1 MSTSVDNRV
10 VRLQFDN
17 AQFEKETARSMS
29 TLDKLKEKL
38 NFSDSAKEFDKLQT
52 SVNNVDF
59 SAMEKSL
66 KFLEDRF
73 SATGEFVYKIWDK
86 ITDKAINSFRSIEQM
101 TVGQIKSGGWSR
113 AMNLANAQFQVEG
126 LKYSWEKIFAAAD
139 YGVTDTAYGLDAAAK
154 AASQLAASGVDF
166 QKTLK
171 TVDGVQLTQMHKSL
185 RAISGLA
192 AMTNSSYEEIS
203 HIFTRIAG
211 TGRVFAIDLNSIAAR
226 GINATATLAKHLKT
240 TEANVKDMVTKG
252 QIDFKTFAE
261 AMDEAYGEH
270 AKEANNTFTG
280 ALSNMRAALSRI
292 GAIFAQ
298 PVINKTNKFFNAITG
313 KIKEVQKALS
323 DVKDAEG
330 KVNPKFATH
339 FAEAWDAAVDA
350 AVNFTNTINL
360 TWIKSIAD
368 TMDRA
373 AIKMKNFFDY
383 INEGFK
389 ASAEETKEAQKETK
403 EDLKNMVATQEEY
416 NAAMTILFKDRSLSG
431 KKRVQWLEKQGL
443 NPKRVQTYI
452 DSVVAAG
459 YNVKKASIKVEQG
472 VKNDKDAVES
482 LDEAVAKLPITFEKF
497 ASMNTQ
503 EQKYWLENN
512 KEVAKAYTHYNE
524 WLGELMEKQDDARAR
539 TEAYNKVNEE
549 YAKILGKLPSELK
562 LDFNSMSDEDRAK
575 IYKDYPQLF
584 RVFTDGFKQAKE
596 EPKKFAA
603 VMEVLRNVGASIAN
617 MFKNVKTA
625 TDSVKMAFK
634 DVFTS
639 TEALDGLA
647 QFTGKFREMTEA
659 IMITSGGADKI
670 RTVFGVF
677 FKIVRS
683 GIALVGKLAM
693 KFMDLVIY
701 VANFIK
707 ETDDANESIEETS
720 GIFSN
725 LLRIFKEIGRGIYNV
740 ITHIGELGTKI
751 KNTDG
756 VQRLIKAFT
765 KLKDLFISSTE
776 KAIKP
781 AEKEIDKFSKKFK
794 FPTLDDIANAI
805 GWIADKI
812 AWLIER
818 IPVAIGVIKSVF
830 STIYSYIKKGWDFIK
845 TFFGDD
851 VASGSKSFFE
861 GVRDGLIGAWEW
873 TTDIAKK
880 IGNFFGKLWDYIKTF
895 VGGIDMD
902 TVKKVGQFALV
913 MAAIYEVLNIADS
926 SATLI
931 RNVADVPKSI
941 SKFIGGMTDAV
952 SGFSKGWKY
961 FGMAAIINAL
971 SAFFGTMTALIAVL
985 ALMPEAAMYRA
996 IGAVAI
1002 IGLLVGSIMKAIAV
1016 IVSEKNTQQQI
1027 KQISNVKITVIG
1039 LVGQMAMV
1047 IGAVALAARWIVGA
1061 LDDLLKATDNRS
1073 GVQIFWCGVML
1084 AGIMVAVFA
1093 MASYIAKTVSEMG
1106 SEREEAMKGLKEN
1119 KVGSEL
1125 LGMAALFVGLG
1136 LAIKMVVKSIN
1147 LLAGSIDD
1155 NGYWKVIAATG
1166 LVAAVMLAMAI
1177 AMKGIFKGITEMM
1190 KAADGSTG
1198 QMIAAI
1204 ILVAVMGVLISAII
1218 GELTVIAALPARLFN
1233 WERVLQTISLIGGI
1247 LVAIG
1252 TAMAL
1257 VGLGVHLMT
1266 KNSEGSTLIDAAIVM
1281 GVMFLGVELILKRI
1295 AEFLRALGGLD
1306 LNQTKDIIYG
1316 LIMTLGV
1323 IFAGM
1328 VALIGVMGLLIAKSN
1343 GALDSGDMVLL
1354 AGSVVILAAAF
1365 LVFAKAMQEM
1375 SKVDLSITQIG
1386 LLIGFVAVLS
1396 GLGLLVGKVKG
1407 FADGIVALGTALLLA
1422 GAGFYLFAH
1431 AGEPLAKALV
1441 YIAQGLAA
1449 LEKAISWKLIAF
1461 MAALAVALLAIA
1473 KVIKPIADGIGKGI
1487 GSIGTSLTKAFGKDE
1502 NGEGGIFS
1510 AILKNVKGFL
1520 KNFKKDVLTP
1530 IGTGI
1535 KNIFTGENGIITK
1548 LKNGLTKVKNWFNG
1562 LSDKTKKT
1570 VLAVI
1575 GGILMALETAAPDAV
1590 KSFIK
1595 VLMDVIDSIMEH
1607 AGYIVDRLVKLIVVV
1622 IISLAKAISD
1632 NAHIIGNAIKAVL
1645 YAILSI
1651 VLEAINI
1658 VFGWIPGLGA
1668 WLESGQKEASEQI
1681 DKLTEDTKKWIDAT
1695 DKQREANEGM
1705 FGSTSTLTSLIGDYA
1720 EKLGFAKKNVEELTD
1735 AEKTRAQEVS
1745 GRLSLTN
1752 VAQNFDW
1759 GSVNNEDLNKN
1770 EQAIKKTIEDLI
1782 KSENF
1787 EDLNNY
1793 IYANYDA
1800 VTALLDKLEKIDTSK
1815 LDEKWAAYE
1824 EKWKKQGFT
1833 QAYFDEQSTEE
1844 IKHRSEASKEYQK
1857 AYSEYLSLIEQDTAL
1872 REKEYSILGRN
1883 MEIKGDEKYQALKE
1897 SYAHI
1902 RALERVEEY
1911 HGIKA
1916 VGMSQAEFDVR
1927 MREDTAFMDAYV
1939 NEYSAIVDHYTD
1951 TWAVEMIAK
1960 INKKKEKDE
1969 ELKVALEEQEETEQQ
1984 LVEFFTNTKNKKRE
1998 SFTDVLHGGGIGIQ
2012 SAYLGKNI
2020 AELFVGGKEEI
2031 FAPEDIEKIKTTIEE
2046 GTKVYGS
2053 AIIGAASAGFKSA
2066 VSPNDTAKMTKA
2078 LTDTMTESVTEE
2090 TKKIL
2095 EINGDTRNAYSEKF
2109 EKYGIA
2115 SLAGY
2120 TKGLDDPESINALRQ
2135 KIDWITDEEITGRYE
2150 KNLGIRSPSKVM
2162 AEKGKFTI
2170 LGLIKGLTDQTDSL
2184 DTTTEGIATGL
2195 VNAFQNPFDT
2205 IAKIAS
2211 GEIPYNPSIQP
2222 VLDTGYLATGVNGI
2236 NSMFQSQQ
2244 VELSGYSGQLAADIS
2259 GVANQNDAIVAQLAQ
2274 LREDMND
2281 MTETILGMQIVLDSG
2296 AVVGEL
2302 SDGFDYSLGVAS
2314 TRKKRGN

>member
-29 TLDKLKEKL
+29 TLDKLKAKL

-86 ITDKAINSFRSIEQM
+86 ITDKAINSFKSIEQM
-101 TVGQIKSGGWSR
+101 TIGQIKSGGWTR

-166 QKTLK
+166 EKTLK
-171 TVDGVQLTQMHKSL
+171 TVDGVGLTQMHKSL

-226 GINATATLAKHLKT
+226 GINATATLAKHLNT
-240 TEANVKDMVTKG
+240 TEAAVKEMVTKG
-252 QIDFKTFAE
+252 QIDFKTFAD

-350 AVNFTNTINL
+350 AVNFTNAVNL
-360 TWIKSIAD
+360 TWIKNIAD

-403 EDLKNMVATQEEY
+403 EDLKNMVATQAEY

-443 NPKRVQTYI
+443 NPKRVQKYI

-512 KEVAKAYTHYNE
+512 KEVAKAYTNYNE

-562 LDFNSMSDEDRAK
+562 LDFNSMTDEDRAK

-603 VMEVLRNVGASIAN
+603 VMEVLKNVGASIAN

-639 TEALDGLA
+639 MEALDGLA

-683 GIALVGKLAM
+683 GIGLVGKLAM

-701 VANFIK
+701 VANFVK
-707 ETDDANESIEETS
+707 ETDDANESVEETS

-781 AEKEIDKFSKKFK
+781 AEKELDKFSKKFK

-830 STIYSYIKKGWDFIK
+830 STIYAYIKKGWNFIK

-851 VASGSKSFFE
+851 VTSGSKSFFE
-861 GVRDGLIGAWEW
+861 GVKDGLIGAWEW

-926 SATLI
+926 SAKLI

-941 SKFIGGMTDAV
+941 SKFINGMTGAV

-971 SAFFGTMTALIAVL
+971 SAFFGTMTALITVL
-985 ALMPEAAMYRA
+985 ALLPEAAMYRA

-1016 IVSEKNTQQQI
+1016 IVSEKNTGQGI
-1027 KQISNVKITVIG
+1027 KQVSKVKITVIG
-1039 LVGQMAMV
+1039 LVGQVAMV
-1047 IGAVALAARWIVGA
+1047 IGAVALAARWIVKA
-1061 LDDLLKATDNRS
+1061 YEDLLKATDNRS
-1073 GVQIFWCGVML
+1073 AEQIFWCGVML
-1084 AGIMVAVFA
+1084 AGIMAAVFA
-1093 MASYIAKTVSEMG
+1093 MASYIAKTVSKMG
-1106 SEREEAMKGLKEN
+1106 SEREKAMKGLKEN

-1147 LLAGSIDD
+1147 ILAESIDN
-1155 NGYWKVIAATG
+1155 NGYAKVLAATA
-1166 LVAAVMLAMAI
+1166 LVSVVMFAMAI
-1177 AMKGIFKGITEMM
+1177 AMKGIFKAVSEMM

-1204 ILVAVMGVLISAII
+1204 ILIAVMGVLIGAII

-1233 WERVLQTISLIGGI
+1233 WERVLQTIALIGGV

-1281 GVMFLGVELILKRI
+1281 GVMFLGVELILKRL

-1328 VALIGVMGLLIAKSN
+1328 VALIGVMGLLITKSN

-1375 SKVDLSITQIG
+1375 AKVD
-1386 LLIGFVAVLS
+1386 FEPRHW
-1396 GLGLLVGKVKG
+1396 
-1407 FADGIVALGTALLLA
+1407 VALGAFVGVMAVLAAAATKWPKLGDALVQVGTAFLLA
-1422 GAGFYLFAH
+1422 GAGFLLFGS
-1431 AGEPLAKALV
+1431 AGALIGKALV
-1441 YIAQGLAA
+1441 YVAEGLSK
-1449 LEKAISWKLIAF
+1449 LSLAITPELLGF
-1461 MAALAVALLAIA
+1461 MAELAVILYLISKIVAPLTEAIGKA
-1473 KVIKPIADGIGKGI
+1473 FSGLFGGIGKMVSG
-1487 GSIGTSLTKAFGKDE
+1487 AFGS
-1502 NGEGGIFS
+1502 GGIFS
-1510 AILKNVKGFL
+1510 KIIDGLKGF
-1520 KNFKKDVLTP
+1520 FKTFKDKIVSPL
-1530 IGTGI
+1530 GGKI
-1535 KNIFTGENGIITK
+1535 KNLLTGENGILTK
-1548 LKNGLTKVKNWFNG
+1548 LKAGFKKIREWFSN
-1562 LSDKTKKT
+1562 LPANTKKT
-1570 VLAVI
+1570 IVGVI
-1575 GGILMALETAAPDAV
+1575 SGLLLALETMAPSAV
-1590 KSFIK
+1590 ESFIK
-1595 VLMDVIDSIMEH
+1595 VLMDVIDKLAEH
-1607 AGYIVDRLVKLIVVV
+1607 AFMIVNRLVQLIVT
-1622 IISLAKAISD
+1622 IILALAQAISN
-1632 NAHIIGNAIKAVL
+1632 NAHIIGNAVKAVL
-1645 YAILSI
+1645 LALLAI

-1658 VFGWIPGLGA
+1658 VFDWIPGLSS
-1668 WLESGQKEASEQI
+1668 WLEDRQKQVSEQI
-1681 DKLTEDTKKWIDAT
+1681 GKLTADTKTWINAT
-1695 DKQREANEGM
+1695 NNQKSASDSLL
-1705 FGSTSTLTSLIGDYA
+1705 GSTSTLTTAMGKYASSVKEAKDQLIDLDKV
-1720 EKLGFAKKNVEELTD
+1720 EKLRKDPTMSVSENVYSEATETERKLYDEWAKLQDEAMAKK
-1735 AEKTRAQEVS
+1735 KI
-1745 GRLSLTN
+1745 
-1752 VAQNFDW
+1752 VAQKTQEYAQSSAVSTQHSILEAAEEFLS
-1759 GSVNNEDLNKN
+1759 GNK
-1770 EQAIKKTIEDLI
+1770 D
-1782 KSENF
+1782 
-1787 EDLNNY
+1787 Y
-1793 IYANYDA
+1793 
-1800 VTALLDKLEKIDTSK
+1800 
-1815 LDEKWAAYE
+1815 
-1824 EKWKKQGFT
+1824 EKWKKESGKIEDLVHLIGVLRAKIGAVMYAPDDAFISGYT
-1833 QAYFDEQSTEE
+1833 GSDVYTREQVLNRLDSMINGYTMSYKNSKALKENMDAAEKEAEAAQKAADDYRTAHEKALKNIIEAKELEKQMYEVLYRADSRDITTAQDQVEIWAEE
-1844 IKHRSEASKEYQK
+1844 NEKGLVYDFASMSGAQFNVMMREDKAFAEKYAKYKDFLIQNIQERESEAKELAERLNAQYEETLSGIPEVFDSVVGKLTDKVKDLKTK
-1857 AYSEYLSLIEQDTAL
+1857 AD
-1872 REKEYSILGRN
+1872 KEYSDTLSGAGSVMGTSFKNGVLDNISDIDIPYTIDSSV
-1883 MEIKGDEKYQALKE
+1883 IKPMDETLD
-1897 SYAHI
+1897 
-1902 RALERVEEY
+1902 
-1911 HGIKA
+1911 IKA
-1916 VGMSQAEFDVR
+1916 GSNISGVG
-1927 MREDTAFMDAYV
+1927 EDRGEGLDLGVASGIYNKQDEVKTAV
-1939 NEYSAIVDHYTD
+1939 TD
-1951 TWAVEMIAK
+1951 LANLVP
-1960 INKKKEKDE
+1960 DE
-1969 ELKVALEEQEETEQQ
+1969 LSSLWQEHSPSRVA
-1984 LVEFFTNTKNKKRE
+1984 
-1998 SFTDVLHGGGIGIQ
+1998 
-2012 SAYLGKNI
+2012 
-2020 AELFVGGKEEI
+2020 
-2031 FAPEDIEKIKTTIEE
+2031 
-2046 GTKVYGS
+2046 
-2053 AIIGAASAGFKSA
+2053 
-2066 VSPNDTAKMTKA
+2066 
-2078 LTDTMTESVTEE
+2078 
-2090 TKKIL
+2090 
-2095 EINGDTRNAYSEKF
+2095 
-2109 EKYGIA
+2109 
-2115 SLAGY
+2115 
-2120 TKGLDDPESINALRQ
+2120 KGL
-2135 KIDWITDEEITGRYE
+2135 GGYF
-2150 KNLGIRSPSKVM
+2150 V
-2162 AEKGKFTI
+2162 

-2296 AVVGEL
+2296 ALVGEM
-2302 SDGFDYSLGVAS
+2302 SDSFDQSLGAS
-2314 TRKKRGN
+2314 YTRKRRGN